1 MHSKSKVFE
10 KNLLYQRILL
20 DAFTVHER
28 VLFLIHVK
36 YNILLTHT
44 YDKMLTSAK
53 IFTEYK
59 LKAFNKNLI
68 HQKISHTTF
77 FAEI

>member
-28 VLFLIHVK
+28 VFVPDTCEVQH
-36 YNILLTHT
+36 
-44 YDKMLTSAK
+44 
-53 IFTEYK
+53 
-59 LKAFNKNLI
+59 
-68 HQKISHTTF
+68 
-77 FAEI
+77 FAHSYI